1 MFEFFQ
7 KLFGT
12 DFMPHLYCLR
22 QPPVIWLH
30 VASDA
35 LIAASYF
42 LIPFFLVHIV
52 RRRRDLAFSWMF
64 VLFGVFILSCGLTH
78 VFAVVTL
85 WYPMYRLEGLVKAI
99 TALAS
104 LPTALLLIRLTP
116 NIIAIPSPQQ
126 LRNEILERKRAEA
139 EVRQL
144 NRDLEKRIAER
155 TKALERANR
164 QLAHS
169 EQRTREILDS
179 SPAVI
184 YIKDCDGRMEFIN
197 RQFEQD
203 FEVSRNEVLG
213 KTDKDLFH
221 PELAAVYRENDVAVQ
236 QHGPRQVEELAMHRD
251 RLHTYLSVKFPLLD
265 LDGEPYGICGI
276 STDITEQKQTE
287 AALRR
292 SNAELREFAYA
303 AAHDLQEPLRNVST
317 LLGLLRRR
325 CGHQLPED
333 AQAWIGESVTAAQHM
348 HRMVKDLLELTEVVD
363 DAQSPK
369 TPVDANEVA
378 QEALANLQ
386 SIVAATEAEIIC
398 HPLPPVKVDRTHLLQ
413 LLQNLIGNALKYR
426 HPQRRP
432 AIVLSAVQRGNE
444 WLFSLADNGIGFDPA
459 YAQRIF
465 GVFKRLHA
473 RHEYEGNGIGLA
485 ICARIV
491 AHYHGRIWAEAQPDV
506 GATFWFTFPVAES
519 AS

>member
-1 MFEFFQ
+1 LFEFFH
-7 KLFGT
+7 KLFET
-12 DFMPHLYCLR
+12 DFMPHVYCLR
-22 QPPVIWLH
+22 QPDVIWLH

-42 LIPFFLVHIV
+42 LIPFFLVRIV
-52 RRRRDLAFSWMF
+52 RRRRDVAFSWMF
-64 VLFGVFILSCGLTH
+64 VLFGAFILSCGLTH
-78 VFAVVTL
+78 LLAIVTL
-85 WYPMYRLEGLVKAI
+85 WHPMYRLEGIVKAI
-99 TALAS
+99 TAVAS

-116 NIIAIPSPQQ
+116 QVVALPSPQQ
-126 LRNEILERKRAEA
+126 LHVQILERKRAEA

-155 TKALERANR
+155 TKALEKANR

-197 RQFEQD
+197 RQFEQVFD
-203 FEVSRNEVLG
+203 VRRNEVLG
-213 KTDKDLFH
+213 KSDKELFH
-221 PELAAVYRENDVAVQ
+221 PEMAAAYRENDVAVQ
-236 QHGPRQVEELAMHRD
+236 QQGPRQVEELAMHRD
-251 RLHTYLSVKFPLLD
+251 SLHTYLSVKFPLLD

-276 STDITEQKQTE
+276 STDITEQKKTE

-325 CGHQLPED
+325 YNDQLPHD
-333 AQAWIGESVTAAQHM
+333 AQTWIGESVTAAQHM
-348 HRMVKDLLELTEVVD
+348 HRMVKDLLHLTEVVEG
-363 DAQSPK
+363 AQSPNA
-369 TPVDANEVA
+369 PVDANQVA
-378 QEALANLQ
+378 QQALANLH
-386 SIVAATEAEIIC
+386 STVAATGAEIIF
-398 HPLPPVKVDRTHLLQ
+398 HPLPQVKVDGTHLLQ
-413 LLQNLIGNALKYR
+413 LLQNLLGNALKYH

-432 AIVLSAVQRGNE
+432 AIVLSAAKRGNE

-459 YAQRIF
+459 YAKRIF

-473 RHEYEGNGIGLA
+473 RHEYEGSGMGLA

-491 AHYHGRIWAEAQPDV
+491 AHYHGRMWAEAQPDV
-506 GATFWFTFPVAES
+506 GATFWFTLPVAES

>member
-12 DFMPHLYCLR
+12 DFMPHVYCLR
-22 QPPVIWLH
+22 QPSVIWLH

-78 VFAVVTL
+78 LLSIVTL
-85 WYPMYRLEGLVKAI
+85 WHPIYRFEGLVKAI
-99 TALAS
+99 TAVAS
-104 LPTALLLIRLTP
+104 LPTALFLIRLTP
-116 NIIAIPSPQQ
+116 QIIALPSPQQ
-126 LRNEILERKRAEA
+126 LRTQIQERKRAEA
-139 EVRQL
+139 EVRLL

-155 TKALERANR
+155 TKALEKANR

-179 SPAVI
+179 SPAVV
-184 YIKDCDGRMEFIN
+184 YLKDYEGRMEFIN
-197 RQFEQD
+197 RQFEQV
-203 FEVSRNEVLG
+203 FGVTRYEVFG
-213 KTDKDLFH
+213 KTNEELFP
-221 PELAAVYRENDVAVQ
+221 PELAAVYRQNDEAVR
-236 QHGPRQVEELAMHRD
+236 QHGARQVEELAMHRD
-251 RLHTYLSVKFPLLD
+251 GLHTYLSVKFPLLD
-265 LDGEPYGICGI
+265 LDGEVYGVCGI
-276 STDITEQKQTE
+276 STDITEQKKTE

-292 SNAELREFAYA
+292 SNTELREFAYV

-325 CGHQLPED
+325 YGHQLTEE
-333 AQAWIGESVTAAQHM
+333 AGLWIQESVNAAQHM
-348 HRMVKDLLELTEVVD
+348 HRMVKDLLTLTEVID
-363 DAQSPK
+363 GAEAPAAF
-369 TPVDANEVA
+369 VDANEVVE
-378 QEALANLQ
+378 QALANLHAV
-386 SIVAATEAEIIC
+386 VAETKAEIIC
-398 HPLPPVKVDRTHLLQ
+398 HSLPALRVEPTHLLQ

-432 AIVLSAVQRGNE
+432 SMTLSAAKQGNE
-444 WLFSLADNGIGFDPA
+444 WLFSLADNGIGFHPD

-491 AHYHGRIWAEAQPDV
+491 AHYHGRIWAEGVPDV
-506 GATFWFTFPVAES
+506 GATFRFTLPAAES